1 MAALVIH
8 SFRVVDSTASTL
20 FLNGHHHIALSTT
33 SHSKSGTTLEM
44 QSFHRNVTET
54 EIVREASM
62 KQEGHTL
69 MELMMGLAVTGML
82 SALAVPNFLTLN
94 ASVQIHSATEE
105 VASELRLA
113 RQLAMTHRDRVR
125 ITFDLQ
131 QQALVSQVVNGSE
144 ATLHHVYRYADK
156 GVAIDEPSA
165 GLEILFHPSGRSATA
180 TTIYLRNKEGQ
191 TQTVTVGLT
200 GRVSIL

>member
-1 MAALVIH
+1 VAALVIH
-8 SFRVVDSTASTL
+8 SIRFVDSTTSTL
-20 FLNGHHHIALSTT
+20 FPNRHHKAALSTS

-69 MELMMGLAVTGML
+69 MELMVGLAVTGII
-82 SALAVPNFLTLN
+82 SALAIPNFLTLN
-94 ASVQIHSATEE
+94 SGVQIHSAAEE

-113 RQLAMTHRDRVR
+113 RQLAITHRDRVR
-125 ITFDLQ
+125 ITFDLE
-131 QQALVSQVVNGSE
+131 QQALVSQIVNGSE

-156 GVAIDEPSA
+156 GVAIEEPSA
-165 GLEILFHPSGRSATA
+165 GPEILFHPSGRSATA

-191 TQTVTVGLT
+191 TQTLTVGLT